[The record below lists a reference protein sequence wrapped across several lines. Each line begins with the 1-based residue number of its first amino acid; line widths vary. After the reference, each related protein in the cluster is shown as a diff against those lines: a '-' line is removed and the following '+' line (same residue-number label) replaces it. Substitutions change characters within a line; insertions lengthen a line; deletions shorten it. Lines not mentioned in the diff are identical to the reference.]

1 MSQISQQGFLHDLAE
16 SAGILSNSQPGTLAL
31 SPKLFPAKSRNSI
44 IGTVASG
51 KSTIVA
57 GMGITAESLVRLSET
72 TNHKFYC
79 QILEGSGQIHQDKA
93 NLRAGH
99 FPKKTQAFTGGASE
113 AGFYLEWET
122 KMPWLTSSK
131 YLQNPICDLAG
142 EDIQQ
147 TIRQVVQQKNIGDI
161 AKQKIA
167 DLIGYMRESDVFT
180 ICLKGTRAEGF
191 SRKLEKE
198 KDTYLSEDPD
208 VNMVRLL
215 QDLIYYKMNNMS
227 RAIKGMAIIITAAD
241 VLQRELGEELG
252 FNICKHFDP
261 RTNPREF
268 NQQQTDLLDFVSSA
282 FPATYA
288 AIRSLKVPNV
298 IFLPS
303 YFELELDVN
312 NNVKYWPE
320 EPDSPKIAIRKIN
333 PMSDDWRL
341 KLRKPCY
348 SESFYYDYFD
358 WLHNF
363 AGA

>member
-1 MSQISQQGFLHDLAE
+1 MSQIMQQGFLFDLAK
-16 SAGILSNSQPGTLAL
+16 SAGILSTNQPGTLAL
-31 SPKLFPAKSRNSI
+31 SPKLFPCKSRNSI

-57 GMGITAESLVRLSET
+57 GMGITAESLVRMTEN

-113 AGFYLEWET
+113 AGFYLEWENNT
-122 KMPWLTSSK
+122 FGYKKSV

-147 TIRQVVQQKNIGDI
+147 TIRQVVQQKDIGEL

-167 DLIGYMRESDVFT
+167 NLIGYMRESDVFT

-198 KDTYLSEDPD
+198 KDQYLSEDPD

-215 QDLIYYKMNNMS
+215 QDLVYYKMNNMS
-227 RAIKGMAIIITAAD
+227 RPIKGMAIIITAAD
-241 VLQRELGEELG
+241 VLQRELGDELG
-252 FNICKHFDP
+252 FNITQHYDP
-261 RTNPREF
+261 RKNPREF
-268 NQQQTDLLDFVSSA
+268 QQQQQDLLDFVSSA

-288 AIRSLKVPNV
+288 AVRSLKVPNV
-298 IFLPS
+298 ILLPS
-303 YFELELDVN
+303 YFELELDSKN
-312 NNVKYWPE
+312 QPIPWPE
-320 EPDSPKIAIRKIN
+320 EPDSYKIAVRKIN

-348 SESFYYDYFD
+348 SEAYFIDYYD